1 MTHRNISGDIPQRA
15 GEKLRGTRGL
25 QFRASAVALCAV
37 LLAGCGAD
45 EAKPV
50 QRGTPITAQQPEVR
64 TVSTVEYSVGVITS
78 PELPLVKAEAT
89 GRVVELL
96 VDAGSTVSVGQA
108 LARLDDEV
116 QQLGLRSAEASL
128 KRAEVQR
135 DNTDKS
141 LKRLAD
147 LQASG
152 AVSQGALDDARAAA
166 DAAAAQVNEARAA
179 LEQARWGQR
188 MTAIVSPIAGVV
200 QQRRVAVGDL
210 VRIGDPVIEIAA
222 ASALRAVLP
231 FPETFL
237 GRIQVGQRVQLTL
250 PERPQQI
257 VEGQI
262 DELRPIVG
270 RDNRAIEAI
279 VAFANPGGWKPGAS
293 IVGEVIIEARPDALT
308 VPVESLVLRPAGE
321 VVYVVDGKQVKA
333 TPVTVGVRTGGYA
346 EILSGLSA
354 SQTVAVKGAGF
365 LTDGAP
371 VEVRQMQEKGRR

>member
-1 MTHRNISGDIPQRA
+1 MSARPDIPADETRQLPRSAA
-15 GEKLRGTRGL
+15 GLRSLLVG
-25 QFRASAVALCAV
+25 AAIV
-37 LLAGCGAD
+37 LLAGCGAE

-50 QRGTPITAQQPEVR
+50 QRGTPITAQLPQVQG
-64 TVSTVEYSVGVITS
+64 VATVEHSVGVITS

-96 VDAGSTVSVGQA
+96 VDAGSTVEVGQA

-116 QQLGLRSAEASL
+116 QQLGLRSAEAAL
-128 KRAEVQR
+128 KRAQVQR
-135 DNTDKS
+135 DNAAKS
-141 LKRLAD
+141 LARLTD
-147 LQASG
+147 LRTTG
-152 AVSQGALDDARAAA
+152 AVSQGAFDDARAAA
-166 DAAAAQVNEARAA
+166 DAAAAQVNEARAV

-237 GRIQVGQRVQLTL
+237 GRIAVGQRVQLTL
-250 PERPQQI
+250 PERPEQI
-257 VEGQI
+257 IEGEI
-262 DELRPIVG
+262 NELRPIVG

-279 VAFANPGGWKPGAS
+279 VAFANPGGWKPGGS
-293 IVGEVIIEARPDALT
+293 IIGEVIIDARPEALT
-308 VPVESLVLRPAGE
+308 VPVEALVLRPAGE
-321 VVYVVDGKQVKA
+321 LVYVVDGKVAKA
-333 TPVTVGVRTGGYA
+333 TPVTVGVRTSNFV
-346 EILSGLSA
+346 EILTGLSA
-354 SQTVAVKGAGF
+354 NQTIAVKGAGF

-371 VEVRQMQEKGRR
+371 VEVRAVKP

>member
-1 MTHRNISGDIPQRA
+1 MMTSRIGLPRSA
-15 GEKLRGTRGL
+15 G
-25 QFRASAVALCAV
+25 AVAFCAA
-37 LLAGCGAD
+37 LLLTGCGAE
-45 EAKPV
+45 EARLE
-50 QRGTPITAQQPEVR
+50 QRGTPITAQLPDVR
-64 TVSTVEYSVGVITS
+64 TVATVEHSVGVITS

-96 VDAGSTVSVGQA
+96 VDAGSTVTVGQP

-116 QQLGLRSAEASL
+116 QQLGLRSAEAAL

-135 DNTDKS
+135 DNTGKS
-141 LKRLAD
+141 LKRLVD
-147 LQASG
+147 LKASG

-188 MTAIVSPIAGVV
+188 MTAIVSPIAGIV

-210 VRIGDPVIEIAA
+210 VRVGDPVIEIAA

-231 FPETFL
+231 FPETFF
-237 GRIQVGQRVQLTL
+237 GRIQIGQRVQLTL
-250 PERPQQI
+250 PERPEQVI
-257 VEGQI
+257 EGEI
-262 DELRPIVG
+262 NELRPIVG

-279 VAFANPGGWKPGAS
+279 VAFPNPGGWQPGAS
-293 IVGEVIIEARPDALT
+293 IVGEVVIEARPEALT

-321 VVYVVDGKQVKA
+321 LVYVVEGNVAKA
-333 TPVTVGVRTGGYA
+333 VPVTVGVRTSTFA
-346 EILSGLSA
+346 EILSGLA
-354 SQTVAVKGAGF
+354 ANQTVAVKGAGF

-371 VEVRQMQEKGRR
+371 VEVRAVKQ

>member
-1 MTHRNISGDIPQRA
+1 MNPRIDPGDFLQRPGA
-15 GEKLRGTRGL
+15 GLRAACGL
-25 QFRASAVALCAV
+25 RFGARALMVCAAV

-45 EAKPV
+45 EVQPV

-64 TVSTVEYSVGVITS
+64 TVSTVERSVGVITS

-96 VDAGSTVSVGQA
+96 VDAGSTVTVGQA

-116 QQLGLRSAEASL
+116 QQLSLRSAEAAL
-128 KRAEVQR
+128 RRAEVQR
-135 DNTDKS
+135 DNASKS
-141 LKRLAD
+141 LMRLTD
-147 LQASG
+147 LRASG

-166 DAAAAQVNEARAA
+166 DAAGAQVNEARAA

-188 MTAIVSPIAGVV
+188 MTEIVSPIAGVV

-250 PERPQQI
+250 PERPQQVI
-257 VEGQI
+257 EGQI

-308 VPVESLVLRPAGE
+308 VPAESLVLRPAGE
-321 VVYVVDGKQVKA
+321 LVYVVEGNVAKA
-333 TPVTVGVRTGGYA
+333 APVTVGVRTSSFA
-346 EILSGLSA
+346 EILGGLSA
-354 SQTVAVKGAGF
+354 DQTVAVKGAGF

-371 VEVRQMQEKGRR
+371 VEVRAVKQ